1 MKNYLKTALT
11 FVVMMTVAAI
21 VGTVTMRGQS
31 QKESLPGGQEV
42 GAQKQHRAASK
53 VPEAYDESSY
63 PVTDYAAPEAIDLEH
78 RALGRARRK
87 RHNNNDPGL
96 KRDQIGRFAI
106 TEQTDSS
113 FGGFPSHARSQP
125 ALPAGQSDVIVI
137 GNVREAEAH
146 LSEDKTDIYSEF
158 TVQVENVLK
167 DAVPAQL
174 PPHTAISVIRSGG
187 AVRFPSGKKIRRGFD
202 GKPFPRIGRRYV
214 LFLRYN
220 KEEQDYSVI
229 TGYELRAGQVFPLD
243 GLSMNGTII
252 PELAEHQKYK
262 GASEANFLDEVLEAI
277 ARVSVN
283 ELERR

>member
-1 MKNYLKTALT
+1 
-11 FVVMMTVAAI
+11 
-21 VGTVTMRGQS
+21 MRGQS
-31 QKESLPGGQEV
+31 QKESVPSGQEV

-63 PVTDYAAPEAIDLEH
+63 PVTDYTAPKALEREQ
-78 RALGRARRK
+78 RALRRARGK
-87 RHNNNDPGL
+87 RHNNSDPNL
-96 KRDQIGRFAI
+96 KRDQVERFAI

-137 GNVREAEAH
+137 GDVRDAEAH

-158 TVQVENVLK
+158 TIQVANVLK

-174 PPHTAISVIRSGG
+174 PPHAAISVTRSGG

-202 GKPFPRIGRRYV
+202 GRPFPLIGRRYV
-214 LFLRYN
+214 LFLKYN
-220 KEEQDYSVI
+220 KEEQDYSLI
-229 TGYELRAGQVFPLD
+229 TGYELRAGEVFPLD
-243 GLSMNGTII
+243 GLSMSGTII
-252 PELAEHQKYK
+252 PELAEHQKYR
-262 GASEANFLDEVLEAI
+262 GASEANFLDELLEAI